1 MAHRGWLL
9 SEAVRVAGL
18 GCAWLPD
25 GGRAGWLW
33 AGWVR
38 CLAVAA
44 VRGCGY
50 GGCEPGRM
58 PGGWVLSKIAVA
70 GALEGWP
77 RGRVHGCDVAPARL
91 AGWLTG

>member
-1 MAHRGWLL
+1 MLLVVRGCLMVGGL
-9 SEAVRVAGL
+9 GGCGLAGL
-18 GCAWLPD
+18 LA
-25 GGRAGWLW
+25 A
-33 AGWVR
+33 
-38 CLAVAA
+38 LAVAA

-77 RGRVHGCDVAPARL
+77 GGCMAVTWLRP
-91 AGWLTG
+91 GWLTG

>member
-1 MAHRGWLL
+1 M
-9 SEAVRVAGL
+9 RVA

-33 AGWVR
+33 AGWVAS
-38 CLAVAA
+38 LAVAA

-77 RGRVHGCDVAPARL
+77 GGCMAVTWLAPARL
-91 AGWLTG
+91 ADRLTG

>member
-1 MAHRGWLL
+1 M
-9 SEAVRVAGL
+9 RVA

-33 AGWVR
+33 AGWVAA
-38 CLAVAA
+38 LAVAA

-58 PGGWVLSKIAVA
+58 PGGWVLCKIAVA
-70 GALEGWP
+70 GALGGWP
-77 RGRVHGCDVAPARL
+77 GGCMAVTWLRP
-91 AGWLTG
+91 GWLTG

>member
-1 MAHRGWLL
+1 VLLVVRGCLM
-9 SEAVRVAGL
+9 VGGL
-18 GCAWLPD
+18 G
-25 GGRAGWLW
+25 GWLW
-33 AGWVR
+33 AGWAGR
-38 CLAVAA
+38 LAVAA

-77 RGRVHGCDVAPARL
+77 GGCMAVTWLRP
-91 AGWLTG
+91 GWLTG